1 MIKSLVLLM
10 CLLWYNYYGDNMK
23 EKSVS
28 KSKDLVLLII
38 IGLCLFVPAFLQQ
51 LVNLG
56 AHKQL
61 IIGTIVNS
69 ALFASALY
77 ISDNKKIIA
86 LSLLPS
92 ISSMA
97 TGILF
102 GGLTYYSKLMIP
114 FIWIGNLSLVYLTKL
129 LMNKIKYI
137 PAGIVGIVV
146 KVSVI
151 YGGFLLLTHIVDF
164 PAKVASVMGTAM
176 GITQVYTASLGFIV
190 SLIIIG
196 VRKIRN

>member
-1 MIKSLVLLM
+1 
-10 CLLWYNYYGDNMK
+10 MK
-23 EKSVS
+23 EKSIN

-77 ISDNKKIIA
+77 VSDNKKIIA

-102 GGLTYYSKLMIP
+102 GGLTYYSKLQ
-114 FIWIGNLSLVYLTKL
+114 
-129 LMNKIKYI
+129 
-137 PAGIVGIVV
+137 
-146 KVSVI
+146 
-151 YGGFLLLTHIVDF
+151 DF
-164 PAKVASVMGTAM
+164 DHS
-176 GITQVYTASLGFIV
+176 
-190 SLIIIG
+190 
-196 VRKIRN
+196 

>member
-1 MIKSLVLLM
+1 
-10 CLLWYNYYGDNMK
+10 MK
-23 EKSVS
+23 EKSIN

-77 ISDNKKIIA
+77 VSDNKKIIA

-146 KVSVI
+146 KVGVI
-151 YGGFLLLTHIVDF
+151 YGGFQLLTHIVDF
-164 PAKVASVMGTAM
+164 PAKVANVMGTAM
-176 GITQVYTASLGFIV
+176 GITQVYTASLGFVV
-190 SLIIIG
+190 SLIIMG

>member
-1 MIKSLVLLM
+1 M
-10 CLLWYNYYGDNMK
+10 CYNIIGDNMK
-23 EKSVS
+23 EERVS
-28 KSKDLVLLII
+28 KSSDIVLLII

-51 LVNLG
+51 LINLG
-56 AHKQL
+56 PHKQL

-77 ISDNKKIIA
+77 VTDNKKIIA

-92 ISSMA
+92 VSSMA

-129 LMNKIKYI
+129 LKNKIKYV
-137 PAGIVGIVV
+137 PAGLIGIVV

-151 YGGFLLLTHIVDF
+151 YGGFLLLTQLVDF
-164 PAKVASVMGTAM
+164 PAKVATVMGTAM
-176 GITQVYTASLGFIV
+176 GITQVYTASLGFVV
-190 SLIIIG
+190 SLILLG
-196 VRKIRN
+196 VHKIRN